1 MRKITTLDGIEI
13 FPMGLC
19 TYPFQGEDMCR
30 LVENAVSV
38 GYRLF
43 DTADDYRGETGI
55 GMAVERLTKS
65 GRIKRENLFLQT
77 KISADASYNDEPLAG
92 VYFNKYSPFM
102 QRHSVAELVREKVHI
117 SLREMRTEYLDSLL
131 IHLPYEDY
139 FPDIWE
145 AMIRLKEEGK
155 IRYLGVSNFH
165 PRHIEQLPKEAKPD
179 INEIYISPIGTKETQ
194 VEYAGKED
202 ILLMTYS
209 PLMDVAAQRIKAEGA
224 IKGIMQKYG
233 KTLAQIVLRWNVD
246 RGCIPLPRTKNP
258 MRLKENFSIFDF
270 QLTADEIETISSM
283 NRAYQY
289 MAESTICPGI

>member
-1 MRKITTLDGIEI
+1 MRKITTLDGIELVPI
-13 FPMGLC
+13 GLG
-19 TYPFQGEDMCR
+19 TYPFQKEEMCQ
-30 LVENAVSV
+30 LIENAVAV

-43 DTADDYRGETGI
+43 DTSDDYRGETGI

-65 GRIKRENLFLQT
+65 GRIKRESLFLQT
-77 KISADASYNDEPLAG
+77 KISANGSYVNEPLSG
-92 VYFNKYSPFM
+92 VYFNRYSPFM
-102 QRHSVAELVREKVHI
+102 QKHSVAELVREKSTY
-117 SLREMRTEYLDSLL
+117 SLREMHTEYLDSLL

-145 AMIRLKEEGK
+145 TMVRLKDEGK
-155 IRYLGVSNFH
+155 VRYLGVSNFH
-165 PRHIEQLPKEAKPD
+165 PRHIGQLPTEAKPD
-179 INEIYISPIGTKETQ
+179 INEIYISPIGTKDAQ
-194 VEYAGKED
+194 VEYARKEG

-209 PLMDVAAQRIKAEGA
+209 PLMDVAAQRIKAEGT

-246 RGCIPLPRTKNP
+246 RGCIPLPRTRNP

-283 NRAYQY
+283 NRDYQY